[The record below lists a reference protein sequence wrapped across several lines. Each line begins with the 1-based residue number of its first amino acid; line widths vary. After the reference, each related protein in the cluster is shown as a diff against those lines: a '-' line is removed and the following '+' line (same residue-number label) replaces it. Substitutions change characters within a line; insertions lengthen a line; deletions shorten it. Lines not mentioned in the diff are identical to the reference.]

1 MKRSDEVMYTQLGE
15 CRSPPAAEGAIA
27 CTASNGTRRSAR
39 LTSAAA
45 PVVALTLLAL
55 LLQACSAPAPRHSP
69 SRTPKPA
76 AASVPA
82 APAPATASKGD
93 ADQRFREALK
103 LMKAQ
108 QNAEATEAFL
118 ALSRDFPQYSGPF
131 TDLGILYAQGR
142 QRDQAIASFSKAVAA
157 NPGNAV
163 ALNWLG
169 SLYREGGD
177 FARAEQSWLAALAV
191 KPDYA
196 PVHRNLGILYDV
208 SLRRPQQAVAAYREY
223 LKYAGMEDLIVSAWI
238 KELETAAPVVRAGV
252 AP

>member
-1 MKRSDEVMYTQLGE
+1 MSGASVEVG
-15 CRSPPAAEGAIA
+15 AEVRRAGA
-27 CTASNGTRRSAR
+27 
-39 LTSAAA
+39 
-45 PVVALTLLAL
+45 VAMMLLAL

-69 SRTPKPA
+69 SRAPKPA

-82 APAPATASKGD
+82 PPAAASKGD

>member
-1 MKRSDEVMYTQLGE
+1 MKRSGDVMHAQRGE
-15 CRSPPAAEGAIA
+15 GPSFGGVARRAGSGASVEA
-27 CTASNGTRRSAR
+27 RADVRRRGA
-39 LTSAAA
+39 
-45 PVVALTLLAL
+45 VALLLLAL
-55 LLQACSAPAPRHSP
+55 VLQACSGPAPRQSP
-69 SRTPKPA
+69 SRAPRPA

-82 APAPATASKGD
+82 APALASKGD

-252 AP
+252 SP

>member
-1 MKRSDEVMYTQLGE
+1 MKPSVDVMYAPQGE
-15 CRSPPAAEGAIA
+15 CPS
-27 CTASNGTRRSAR
+27 
-39 LTSAAA
+39 L
-45 PVVALTLLAL
+45 VVAGRGAGCGASGGVSGDVHCKRAVAPAVALLLLAL
-55 LLQACSAPAPRHSP
+55 MLQACSAPAPRHSP
-69 SRTPKPA
+69 SRATKPA
-76 AASVPA
+76 AASQPT
-82 APAPATASKGD
+82 APAVAPKGD

-103 LMKAQ
+103 LMKSQ
-108 QNAEATEAFL
+108 QNAEAIQAFL

-142 QRDQAIASFSKAVAA
+142 QRDQAIVSFSKAVAA
-157 NPGNAV
+157 NPNNAV

-223 LKYAGMEDLIVSAWI
+223 LKYAGMEDLIVTAWI
-238 KELETAAPVVRAGV
+238 NELETAAPVVRAGV

>member
-1 MKRSDEVMYTQLGE
+1 MKQSGEWMYVPRESLSPVIAAGGGDRAFVGAMGE
-15 CRSPPAAEGAIA
+15 GLRRRAVAPA
-27 CTASNGTRRSAR
+27 
-39 LTSAAA
+39 
-45 PVVALTLLAL
+45 VALLLLTL

-69 SRTPKPA
+69 SRAPKPA

-82 APAPATASKGD
+82 APATASKGD

-108 QNAEATEAFL
+108 QNAEAIQAFL

-142 QRDQAIASFSKAVAA
+142 QRDQAIASFHKAVAA
-157 NPGNAV
+157 NPNNAV

-196 PVHRNLGILYDV
+196 PVHRNLGLLYEV

-238 KELETAAPVVRAGV
+238 KELETAVPAVRAGV